1 MKEIEALK
9 YYKKVRF
16 FLHFFV
22 VSIIIN
28 CLYFVIIIMKKIL
41 YSFLSIFILFSTI
54 SPICFA
60 QEEDKDVDSSADEF
74 SQWQVVSRQLLTPT
88 SMVDSIYWNANWN
101 KSNQVQYTEYDV
113 ITSRVDLC
121 ATGRDGRFTITR
133 TLCNLRELSKDYL
146 QYVMY
151 IWLTAATILL
161 IRNWFKIVTST
172 DREKEIS
179 NFKNNLKYIVI
190 WVFLLIWFYYIINLF
205 VAIVNLITGSNT
217 GGI

>member
-28 CLYFVIIIMKKIL
+28 CLYFVRIIMKKIL
-41 YSFLSIFILFSTI
+41 YSFLSIFILFSII

-60 QEEDKDVDSSADEF
+60 QDEVYNEQWNDITESKDKEGKPKS
-74 SQWQVVSRQLLTPT
+74 WQLTTPT
-88 SMVDSIYWNANWN
+88 TMVDSIYWNANR
-101 KSNQVQYTEYDV
+101 KQSNRIQDTDYDA
-113 ITSRVDLC
+113 ITSRISKCGEGL
-121 ATGRDGRFTITR
+121 TSNFTITR

-161 IRNWFKIVTST
+161 IRNWFKIVTSP

-205 VAIVNLITGSNT
+205 VAIVNLLTGTS
-217 GGI
+217 